1 MENSNNSFRANAVID
16 IIMKLAKTHTTELIA
31 CMVLNQHQRG
41 IMSDRFMIDKTTT
54 DYYEAVDDA
63 VNAVMTVLD
72 IDFEE
77 AKDLVKD
84 PKGHF
89 ELMYR
94 LNGLFEEKVKEETKE
109 E

>member
-1 MENSNNSFRANAVID
+1 MENTFRANAIID

-31 CMVLNQHQRG
+31 CMVLNQHSRG
-41 IMSDRFMIDKTTT
+41 IVKDRFMIDKTSA

-94 LNGLFEEKVKEETKE
+94 LNGLFEEKEEIKEEE
-109 E
+109 

>member
-1 MENSNNSFRANAVID
+1 MENTFRANAVID

-31 CMVLNQHQRG
+31 CMVLNQHSRG
-41 IMSDRFMIDKTTT
+41 IVKDRFMIDKTTT

-77 AKDLVKD
+77 AQDLVKD

-94 LNGLFEEKVKEETKE
+94 LNGLFEEKEEIKEEE
-109 E
+109 

>member
-1 MENSNNSFRANAVID
+1 MENSSSFRANAVID
-16 IIMKLAKTHTTELIA
+16 IIMKLAKCHTTELIA
-31 CMVLNQHQRG
+31 CMVLNQHSRG
-41 IMSDRFMIDKTTT
+41 IMSDRFMIDKTSA
-54 DYYEAVDDA
+54 DYYSAVDDA
-63 VNAVMTVLD
+63 INAVMTVLD

-94 LNGLFEEKVKEETKE
+94 LNGLFEEENKEE
-109 E
+109 

>member
-16 IIMKLAKTHTTELIA
+16 IIMKLAKCHTTELIA
-31 CMVLNQHQRG
+31 CMVLNQHSRG
-41 IMSDRFMIDKTTT
+41 IVKDRFMIDKTTT

-94 LNGLFEEKVKEETKE
+94 LNGLFEEKEETKE
-109 E
+109 EE

>member
-1 MENSNNSFRANAVID
+1 MENTFRANAIID

-31 CMVLNQHQRG
+31 CMVLNQHSRG
-41 IMSDRFMIDKTTT
+41 IVKDRFMIDKTSA

-94 LNGLFEEKVKEETKE
+94 LNGLFEEKEKEENNE

>member
-1 MENSNNSFRANAVID
+1 MENSNNTFRANAVID
-16 IIMKLAKTHTTELIA
+16 IIMKLAKCHTTELIA
-31 CMVLNQHQRG
+31 CMVLNQHSRG
-41 IMSDRFMIDKTTT
+41 IVKDRFMIDKTTT

-94 LNGLFEEKVKEETKE
+94 LNGLFEEKEETKE
-109 E
+109 EE

>member
-16 IIMKLAKTHTTELIA
+16 IIMKLAKCHTTELIA
-31 CMVLNQHQRG
+31 CMVLNQHSRG
-41 IMSDRFMIDKTTT
+41 IVKDRFMIDKTSA
-54 DYYEAVDDA
+54 DYYSAVDDA

-72 IDFEE
+72 ITFEE

-94 LNGLFEEKVKEETKE
+94 LNGLFEEKEKEENNE

>member
-1 MENSNNSFRANAVID
+1 MENTFRANAVID
-16 IIMKLAKTHTTELIA
+16 IIMKLAKCHTTELIA
-31 CMVLNQHQRG
+31 CMVLNQHSRG
-41 IMSDRFMIDKTTT
+41 IMSDQFMIDKTTT

-77 AKDLVKD
+77 AKELVKD

-94 LNGLFEEKVKEETKE
+94 LNGLFEEKEEIKEEE
-109 E
+109 

>member
-1 MENSNNSFRANAVID
+1 MENSNNTFRANAIID

-31 CMVLNQHQRG
+31 CMVLNQHSRG
-41 IMSDRFMIDKTTT
+41 IVKDRFMIDKTTT

-72 IDFEE
+72 ITFDE

-94 LNGLFEEKVKEETKE
+94 LNGLFEEKEETKVE
-109 E
+109 

>member
-1 MENSNNSFRANAVID
+1 MENTFRANAVID

-31 CMVLNQHQRG
+31 CMVLNQHSRG
-41 IMSDRFMIDKTTT
+41 IVKDRFMIDKTTT

-94 LNGLFEEKVKEETKE
+94 LNGLFEEKEEIKEEE
-109 E
+109 

>member
-1 MENSNNSFRANAVID
+1 MENTFRANAVID

-31 CMVLNQHQRG
+31 CMVLNQHSRG
-41 IMSDRFMIDKTTT
+41 IVKDRFMIDKTTT

-77 AKDLVKD
+77 AKNLVKD

-94 LNGLFEEKVKEETKE
+94 LNGLFEEKEEIKEEE
-109 E
+109 

>member
-1 MENSNNSFRANAVID
+1 MENSNSFRANAITD
-16 IIMKLAKTHTTELIA
+16 IVLKLAKTHMTELIA
-31 CMVLNQHQRG
+31 CMVLNQYHRG
-41 IMSDRFMIDKTTT
+41 IVRDRVMVDKTST
-54 DYYEAVDDA
+54 DYYKSVEDA
-63 VNAVMTVLD
+63 LTAVMTVID

-77 AKDLVKD
+77 ARDLVKD

-94 LNGLFEEKVKEETKE
+94 LNGLFEEKEENNE